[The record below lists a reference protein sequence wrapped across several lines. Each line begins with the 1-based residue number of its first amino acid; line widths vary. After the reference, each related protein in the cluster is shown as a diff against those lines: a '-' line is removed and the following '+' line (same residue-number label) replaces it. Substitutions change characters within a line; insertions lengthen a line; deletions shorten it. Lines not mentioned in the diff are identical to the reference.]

1 MALTNLRVM
10 AESHLAITL
19 EGAWAIEVDLIGPA
33 GVKQL
38 GLKAQVLYDRTEQ
51 NPSTGQPV
59 IVNEPVVVLRHSSLT
74 VVPKTSEK
82 WLISMPV
89 SPVEGAAKE
98 DFVLDPSRAIEGGR
112 SIGFIRLY
120 PKRVRQKGNPQ

>member
-1 MALTNLRVM
+1 MALVNLRAL
-10 AESHLAITL
+10 AESHLSVTL
-19 EGAWAIEVDLIGPA
+19 EGAWAIEVDLIGPD

-74 VVPKTSEK
+74 IMPKTNEK
-82 WLISMPV
+82 WLIRMPV
-89 SPVEGAAKE
+89 SPVTGAVKE
-98 DFVLDPSRAIEGGR
+98 DFVLDPSRAVEGGR
-112 SIGFIRLY
+112 SIGFIRIY
-120 PKRVRQKGNPQ
+120 PKKVRQK

>member
-1 MALTNLRVM
+1 MGLVNLRVL
-10 AESHLAITL
+10 AESHLSVTL
-19 EGAWAIEVDLIGPA
+19 EGAWAIEVDLIGPD
-33 GVKQL
+33 GKKQL

-59 IVNEPVVVLRHSSLT
+59 IVNEPVVVLRYSSLN
-74 VVPKTSEK
+74 PAPASPNEK
-82 WLISMPV
+82 WAISMPV
-89 SPVEGAAKE
+89 SPVADAAKE

-120 PKRVRQKGNPQ
+120 PKRVRQK

>member
-1 MALTNLRVM
+1 MALTNLRVL

-19 EGAWAIEVDLIGPA
+19 EGAWSIEVDLIGPT

-38 GLKAQVLYDRTEQ
+38 GLKAQVLYDRTEE
-51 NPSTGQPV
+51 NPATGQPV

-74 VVPKTSEK
+74 VVPKTNEK
-82 WLISMPV
+82 WLIRMPV
-89 SPVEGAAKE
+89 SPVIDAEKE

-112 SIGFIRLY
+112 SIGFIRVY
-120 PKRVRQKGNPQ
+120 PKRVRQK

>member
-1 MALTNLRVM
+1 MALVNLRAL
-10 AESHLAITL
+10 AEKHLAVTL
-19 EGAWAIEVDLIGPA
+19 EGQWAIEVDLIGPD
-33 GVKQL
+33 GKKQL
-38 GLKAQVLYDRTEQ
+38 GLKAQVLYDRIEQ

-59 IVNEPVVVLRHSSLT
+59 IVNEPVVTLRYSSLN
-74 VVPKTSEK
+74 PAPASPNEK
-82 WLISMPV
+82 WMISMPV

-120 PKRVRQKGNPQ
+120 PKKVRQK

>member
-1 MALTNLRVM
+1 MALTNLRAL
-10 AESHLAITL
+10 AESHLAVTL
-19 EGAWAIEVDLIGPA
+19 EGAWAIEVDLIGPT

-38 GLKAQVLYDRTEQ
+38 GLKGQVLYDRTEQ
-51 NPSTGQPV
+51 NPTTGQPV

-74 VVPKTSEK
+74 AVPKSNEK
-82 WLISMPV
+82 WLIRMPV

-120 PKRVRQKGNPQ
+120 PKRVKQK

>member
-1 MALTNLRVM
+1 MALANLRAL
-10 AESHLAITL
+10 AERHLAVTL
-19 EGAWAIEVDLIGPA
+19 EGQWAIEVDLIGPA

-38 GLKAQVLYDRTEQ
+38 GLKAQVLYDRTEH

-59 IVNEPVVVLRHSSLT
+59 IVNEPVVVLRYSSLT

-89 SPVEGAAKE
+89 SPDEGAAKE

-120 PKRVRQKGNPQ
+120 PKKVRQK